1 MKQSKDPAQ
10 NPAPQER
17 QYPPTEIAVKIHSIR
32 TSGPVLAN
40 ASVDLNGCFAIRGVK
55 VMSGSNGPFVS
66 MPRYKSGDEYKDVC
80 FPCTKEFRQQFN
92 DSVLAAYQQELSQLP
107 QRQQE
112 SAALGQ
118 EQAASGPSMKM

>member
-17 QYPPTEIAVKIHSIR
+17 QYPPTEIAVKIHPIR

-66 MPRYKSGDEYKDVC
+66 MPRYKLGDEYKDVC
-80 FPCTKEFRQQFN
+80 FPCTKEARQQFN
-92 DSVLAAYQQELSQLP
+92 DAVLNAYEQSLRQAQQPDNAPAA
-107 QRQQE
+107 
-112 SAALGQ
+112 
-118 EQAASGPSMKM
+118 EQVM